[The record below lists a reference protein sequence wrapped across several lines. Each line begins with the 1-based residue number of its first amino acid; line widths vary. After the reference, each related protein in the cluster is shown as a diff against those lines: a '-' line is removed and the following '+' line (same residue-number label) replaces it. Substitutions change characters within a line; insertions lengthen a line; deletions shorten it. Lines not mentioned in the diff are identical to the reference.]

1 MTFFQDLFA
10 PSEHHVWLLGTAAI
24 ALLVSLTQAWIVSMI
39 YHLRVGFLRSIF
51 PSPHQLIRSH
61 VDYCIMIGLLC
72 FLFFSTLHL
81 DVKLPNIIVFLT
93 CLGALWNPFP
103 FVFLAL
109 EKDVEA
115 KRRNMSGAER
125 ALLCVGFLPLTIGF
139 GYTAV
144 LILARTING

>member
-10 PSEHHVWLLGTAAI
+10 PADHHAWLLGAAAI
-24 ALLVSLTQAWIVSMI
+24 ALLISLTQAWTVSMI
-39 YHLRVGFLRSIF
+39 YYLRVGFLRSIF

-72 FLFFSTLHL
+72 FLFFSTFHL
-81 DVKLPNIIVFLT
+81 DVKLPNIIVLLT

-115 KRRNMSGAER
+115 KRRSMSASER
-125 ALLCVGFLPLTIGF
+125 VLLCVGFLPLTIGF
-139 GYTAV
+139 GYTA
-144 LILARTING
+144 ILVMIRVVNG

>member
-1 MTFFQDLFA
+1 MALFGDLFA
-10 PSEHHVWLLGTAAI
+10 PSDHHAWLLGTAAF
-24 ALLVSLTQAWIVSMI
+24 ALVVSLTQAWIVSMI
-39 YHLRVGFLRSIF
+39 YYLRVSFLRAIF

-72 FLFFSTLHL
+72 FLYFSTTYLEIT
-81 DVKLPNIIVFLT
+81 LPNIIVFLI

-115 KRRNMSGAER
+115 KRRNMSAAER
-125 ALLCVGFLPLTIGF
+125 ALLCIGFLPLTIGF
-139 GYTAV
+139 GYTAT
-144 LILARTING
+144 LILIRVSNG